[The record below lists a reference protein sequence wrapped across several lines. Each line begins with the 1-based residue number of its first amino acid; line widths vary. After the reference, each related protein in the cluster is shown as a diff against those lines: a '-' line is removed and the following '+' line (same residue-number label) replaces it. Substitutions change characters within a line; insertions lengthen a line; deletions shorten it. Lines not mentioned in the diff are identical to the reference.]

1 MITYLILSATNI
13 YICQTNNL
21 SLFLLSVLIKSIED
35 LIHPSV
41 LLHVIHLNDAL
52 RKFKYL
58 NWFQVRILMAVLRN
72 SIIVTISQLMDTV
85 TNGYCMSV
93 HS

>member
-1 MITYLILSATNI
+1 M
-13 YICQTNNL
+13 
-21 SLFLLSVLIKSIED
+21 ED

-41 LLHVIHLNDAL
+41 LLHIIHLNCAL

-58 NWFQVRILMAVLRN
+58 NWFKVRILMAVLRN
-72 SIIVTISQLMDTV
+72 SIKVTFSQLMDTV
-85 TNGYCMSV
+85 TNGYRRSV